1 MTRLFRP
8 TALLALALITLVA
21 VGAAGCK
28 PAVSADAIA
37 RVNSTD
43 ILKAAVDKQI
53 AQIKKASPASF
64 EGTAGAAVEDQYRA
78 QIVNALIDQALV
90 QEAGKSLGVSVTTKQ
105 VDDYIA
111 GLEQQYGSKA
121 ALETAMK
128 SAGFDIAMLREQITN
143 SLLMEAVRSKVASE
157 SPVPT
162 DAQIKAYYDANKS
175 TFAVPEQV
183 HAEHILF
190 ASKDKALAQQVM
202 AKVKAGGDFA
212 ALAQQYST
220 DPGSKTRGGDLGWAA
235 SSTYVPEFKTA
246 VDAMKVGQVRLVES
260 TFGWHA
266 IKLLGRRAATQQT
279 LAEATS
285 AVTQQLQQNAKADAF
300 SAYIEGM
307 RKKATIEIFDP
318 ALKKIIDQANAISAP
333 AATP

>member
-8 TALLALALITLVA
+8 TALLALALITLLAVA
-21 VGAAGCK
+21 AAGCK
-28 PAVSADAIA
+28 PAVPADAIA
-37 RVNSTD
+37 RVNGTD
-43 ILKAAVDKQI
+43 ILKATVDKQI
-53 AQIKKASPASF
+53 AQLKKASPASF

-78 QIVNALIDQALV
+78 EIVDDLIDLTLV

-105 VDDYIA
+105 IDDYIA

-128 SAGFDIAMLREQITN
+128 TAGFDMAMLREQIGN
-143 SLLMEAVRSKVASE
+143 SLLMEAVRSKVASDG
-157 SPVPT
+157 PIPT
-162 DAQIKAYYDANKS
+162 DAQIKEFYDANKS

-183 HAEHILF
+183 HAGHILF

-202 AKVKAGGDFA
+202 AKVKAGSDFA
-212 ALAQQYST
+212 ALAEQYST
-220 DPGSKTRGGDLGWAA
+220 DPGSKTKGGDLGWA
-235 SSTYVPEFKTA
+235 SSSAYVPEFKAA
-246 VDAMKVGQVRLVES
+246 VDDMKVDQVRLVES
-260 TFGWHA
+260 TFGWHV
-266 IKLLGRRAATQQT
+266 IKLLGRRAATQKT

-285 AVTQQLQQNAKADAF
+285 AVTQQLQQNAKSEAF
-300 SAYIEGM
+300 TAYLDGI

-318 ALKKIIDQANAISAP
+318 ALKKILDQANAVSAP